1 LKIEKSHTRT
11 HEPRESH
18 LSDFSIFNFQF
29 SIPINSFLLRRAS
42 LFVLFLT
49 VFIDLIGFGMVIP
62 FLSFY
67 AREYGASGIAVGAVV
82 GVYSIMQ
89 FFFAP
94 VWGRLSDR
102 VGRRPVLLISLTAST
117 TGYLLFAFT
126 RSLTVLFVS
135 RVIAGVGGANIG
147 TAQAYIADS
156 TTPENRAKGMG
167 LIGAAFGL
175 GFILGPPMSGIL
187 AAIGTRNGLPGNLLP
202 GLVAAGLSFTAFLV
216 ALSVLAESKPPNLV
230 PRSGLPPQ
238 FDRRL
243 WREIFTNSLLASLFA
258 AQFLTLLAVA
268 GMEIS
273 VTLYGRDRFHFE
285 QLDMAYLF
293 LFMGV
298 IVAAIQGGLI
308 GRLVNRL
315 GEKRVI
321 VIGAICFTIGF
332 ALVPVID
339 ALPLLY
345 VVAFLIAIG
354 QGLCYP
360 ALTSLVSKISPES
373 ERGSILGLATSVGSL
388 ARFLGPILS
397 GFLYDLARAAGAFWG
412 GAVLMLGA
420 VVIAMR
426 MRTR

>member
-1 LKIEKSHTRT
+1 MRK
-11 HEPRESH
+11 
-18 LSDFSIFNFQF
+18 
-29 SIPINSFLLRRAS
+29 AS
-42 LFVLFLT
+42 LLVLFLT

-67 AREYGASGIAVGAVV
+67 AREYGASGVAVGAVV
-82 GVYSIMQ
+82 GIYSIMQ

-126 RSLTVLFVS
+126 RSLTVLFAS
-135 RVIAGVGGANIG
+135 RVIAGIGGANIG

-156 TTPENRAKGMG
+156 TAPENRAKGMG

-175 GFILGPPMSGIL
+175 GFILGPPMSGLL
-187 AAIGTRNGLPGNLLP
+187 AAVGKSHGLPGNLLP

-230 PRSGLPPQ
+230 PRSGVPPQ
-238 FDRRL
+238 FDKRI
-243 WREIFTNSLLASLFA
+243 WREILSNRLLASLMA
-258 AQFLTLLAVA
+258 GLFLTLLAVA
-268 GMEIS
+268 GMEVS
-273 VTLYGRDRFHFE
+273 VTIHGRDRFDFD

-298 IVAAIQGGLI
+298 IVAGIQGGLI
-308 GRLVNRL
+308 GRLVKRV

-321 VIGAICFTIGF
+321 VAGALSFVIGF
-332 ALVPVID
+332 ALVPSIWRV
-339 ALPLLY
+339 PLLY
-345 VVAFLIAIG
+345 GVAFFIAIG

-360 ALTSLVSKISPES
+360 ALTSLVSKVAPEN
-373 ERGSILGLATSVGSL
+373 ERGSLLGLATSVGSL
-388 ARFLGPILS
+388 ARFLGPLLS
-397 GFLYDLARAAGAFWG
+397 GFLYDVARVAGAFYG
-412 GAVLMLGA
+412 GAVLMVGA
-420 VVIAMR
+420 LVIAVR

>member
-1 LKIEKSHTRT
+1 MRK
-11 HEPRESH
+11 
-18 LSDFSIFNFQF
+18 
-29 SIPINSFLLRRAS
+29 AS
-42 LFVLFLT
+42 LAVLFLT

-67 AREYGASGIAVGAVV
+67 AREYGASGIVVGAVV
-82 GVYSIMQ
+82 GVFSIMQ
-89 FFFAP
+89 FIFAP

-102 VGRRPVLLISLTAST
+102 VGRRPVILISLMASF

-126 RSLTVLFVS
+126 QSLTVLFLS
-135 RVIAGVGGANIG
+135 RVIAGIGGANIG

-156 TTPENRAKGMG
+156 TTPDQRARGMG

-187 AAIGTRNGLPGNLLP
+187 AEVGTRNGLPGNLLP

-216 ALSVLAESKPPNLV
+216 ALAVLAESKPPGLV

-243 WREIFTNSLLASLFA
+243 WREIFHSRLLGSIMAGL
-258 AQFLTLLAVA
+258 FLTLLAVA

-273 VTLYGRDRFHFE
+273 VTLLARDRFGFS
-285 QLDMAYLF
+285 QLDMAYFF

-298 IVAAIQGGLI
+298 IVAGIQGGLI
-308 GRLVNRL
+308 GRAVDRI

-321 VIGAICFTIGF
+321 IVGAAAFTLGF
-332 ALVPVID
+332 ALVPSIWRV
-339 ALPLLY
+339 PLLY
-345 VVAFLIAIG
+345 VAAFFIAIG

-360 ALTSLVSKISPES
+360 ALTALVSRVAPEN
-373 ERGSILGLATSVGSL
+373 ERGSLLGLATSVGSM
-388 ARFLGPILS
+388 ARFLGPLLA
-397 GFLYDLARAAGAFWG
+397 GFLYDLADAAGAFYG
-412 GAVLMLGA
+412 GALLMAAALTIA
-420 VVIAMR
+420 VAVR
-426 MRTR
+426 NVPVVSR

>member
-1 LKIEKSHTRT
+1 M
-11 HEPRESH
+11 
-18 LSDFSIFNFQF
+18 
-29 SIPINSFLLRRAS
+29 RRAS
-42 LFVLFLT
+42 LLVLFLT

-82 GVYSIMQ
+82 GIYSIMQ

-102 VGRRPVLLISLTAST
+102 VGRRPVLLISLTASC

-135 RVIAGVGGANIG
+135 RLIAGIGGANIG

-156 TTPENRAKGMG
+156 TSPENRAKGMG

-187 AAIGTRNGLPGNLLP
+187 SAIGTKQGLPGNLLP
-202 GLVAAGLSFTAFLV
+202 GLVAAGLSFTALLI
-216 ALSVLAESKPPNLV
+216 ALGVLAESKPPGLV
-230 PRSGLPPQ
+230 PRSGVPPQ

-243 WREIFTNSLLASLFA
+243 WSEIAHNGLLRALMSGL
-258 AQFLTLLAVA
+258 FLTLLAVA

-273 VTLYGRDRFHFE
+273 VTLHGRDRFDFR

-293 LFMGV
+293 LFMGI
-298 IVAAIQGGLI
+298 IVAGIQGGLI
-308 GRLVNRL
+308 GRLVKRL
-315 GEKRVI
+315 GENGVI
-321 VIGAICFTIGF
+321 IVGAASFTLGF
-332 ALVPVID
+332 SLVPSIWRV
-339 ALPLLY
+339 PLLY

-360 ALTSLVSKISPES
+360 AITSLISKVAPEN
-373 ERGSILGLATSVGSL
+373 ERGSLLGVATSVGSL
-388 ARFLGPILS
+388 ARFIGPLLS
-397 GFLYDLARAAGAFWG
+397 GFLYDLAGAAGAFYG
-412 GAVLMLGA
+412 GAVVMLAALAIALRMRKTSDGA
-420 VVIAMR
+420 VESLRDSESA
-426 MRTR
+426 